1 MQLYDYFRS
10 SCAYR
15 VRIALNLKQLDYTA
29 VKVDLT
35 QDEQH
40 APSYLDHNPQGLVP
54 SLVLDDQH
62 VLTQSLAIIEYLNEQ
77 YPSPPLL
84 PTSALERAQI
94 RAVALSIAC
103 DIHPLNNLR
112 ILNTLRKDWHAN
124 PEQVQNWYHH
134 WLQEGFAAIEKQLV
148 GYPRKQSFCFS
159 DMATL
164 ADICLIPQVYNAIRF
179 ECPMAPYPTIQKIYE
194 HCTQLPAFMQAAP
207 SLQNNA
213 K

>member
-1 MQLYDYFRS
+1 MKLYDYFRS

-29 VKVDLT
+29 IKVDLT
-35 QDEQH
+35 QDEQN
-40 APSYLDHNPQGLVP
+40 APSYQHYNPQGLVP
-54 SLVLDDQH
+54 SLVLDDEH

-194 HCTQLPAFMQAAP
+194 HCMQLPTFMHAAP
-207 SLQNNA
+207 SPQNNA